1 MIALTMSAF
10 CAIFKIMKHPHA
22 KFQYRYYEIPPDSY
36 TLALLGASWIRE
48 YDNDKDLHFH
58 NCLEI
63 GYCYNGGGIMT
74 FGDKKLPYAKRMFT
88 IIPAQYPH
96 NTNSK
101 MGKKCQWEFLFVS
114 VDSFLTKLIPNN
126 TYARTQLIQ
135 RINKEALL
143 LKHDENPLIA
153 NLVLSIMDEHR
164 HRANLFL
171 ESINGLLQSLLINIA
186 RFSGNDLIDADAGRG
201 VGAIAASID
210 YIDKNYVEKITVSL
224 LADICHMS
232 ETHFRRTFLES
243 MNISPHAYI
252 NRIRIEEACRL
263 LHTTNEPIGD
273 IAIKCGFITI
283 TVLNRNFKK
292 IVGMTPTEWRKDSY
306 HYERNRINDTLL
318 PYEGWR

>member
-1 MIALTMSAF
+1 
-10 CAIFKIMKHPHA
+10 MKQPHA

-36 TLALLGASWIRE
+36 SLALLGAGWIRE
-48 YDNDKDLHFH
+48 YDNDKDILHFH

-63 GYCYNGGGIMT
+63 GYCYDGGGIMT
-74 FGDKKLPYAKRMFT
+74 FGDKEFPYDKRMFT

-96 NTNSK
+96 STNSRP
-101 MGKKCQWEFLFVS
+101 GKKCRWEFLFVS
-114 VDSFLTKLIPNN
+114 VDSFLAKMIPTNS
-126 TYARTQLIQ
+126 YARMQLTQ

-143 LKHDENPLIA
+143 LKHEENPLIA
-153 NLVLSIMDEHR
+153 TLILSIMDEHR
-164 HRANLFL
+164 KKANLFL
-171 ESINGLLQSLLINIA
+171 ESVNGMLQSLLVNVA
-186 RFSGNDLIDADAGRG
+186 RLCGDDLSDTDAGRD
-201 VGAIAASID
+201 VGAIAAGIEFV
-210 YIDKNYVEKITVSL
+210 DKNYREKITVSM
-224 LADICHMS
+224 LADACHMS

-243 MNISPHAYI
+243 MNISPHDYI
-252 NRIRIEEACRL
+252 NRIRIEAACRL

-306 HYERNRINDTLL
+306 SYELKRVNSMLL